1 MTISVGIKLGNST
14 TKFRIVQAN
23 QVLDNIKATKKPL
36 KKPLIKPCIYME
48 VTATGIDKNILSN
61 LIHVASINDKLR
73 PIILNLFWERESNH
87 SANTKIVKAKDSVSV
102 LPHQGKGYTTIF
114 NGISFPHID
123 HIDPVAGGFGVLG
136 DIAND
141 GVTFGTVLKAAN
153 VLQNAGGLTQA
164 GVGQELIGSA
174 IGDIGKKAGIDVSGV
189 AGVAFPTGGGGG
201 GLSTIASAAA
211 IVGGGS
217 LLKNALASGASTSK
231 TSTADAN
238 SFSGPEFP
246 EE

>member
-1 MTISVGIKLGNST
+1 MARKNYTSFTLVNPIVSQWSHDTLDYGESAPVQSSMTLEYESVHYSRG
-14 TKFRIVQAN
+14 
-23 QVLDNIKATKKPL
+23 
-36 KKPLIKPCIYME
+36 
-48 VTATGIDKNILSN
+48 
-61 LIHVASINDKLR
+61 SI
-73 PIILNLFWERESNH
+73 
-87 SANTKIVKAKDSVSV
+87 
-102 LPHQGKGYTTIF
+102 GKGGPKGFAEEHYDKTPSP
-114 NGISFPHID
+114 NSLAGGGASSLLG
-123 HIDPVAGGFGVLG
+123 VGGVLAGGFGVLG